1 MKQIAILS
9 LFFLPFQST
18 FFAQS
23 LLNFKVKNESN
34 AKERTQM
41 LDLLRNDIKKEINQ
55 DVIFVVEHFM
65 CSGIYGWM
73 EGSVQ
78 RKDGKPLSFPNDFYD
93 CCHVEA
99 LFKRVNGSWTLKAQ
113 GAFSTDVWYNCLG
126 SNYPNLDKRILS
138 VNSRNLFF
146 CD

>member
-1 MKQIAILS
+1 MKKLAILS
-9 LFFLPFQST
+9 LLFLSLETT

-23 LLNFKVKNESN
+23 LRNFKVKNESN

-41 LDLLRNDIKKEINQ
+41 LDLLRNDIKKDIKQ
-55 DVIFVVEHFM
+55 DVIFVVNHFM
-65 CSGIYGWM
+65 CSGVYAWM

-78 RKDGKPLSFPNDFYD
+78 RKDGKPLTFPDDFYD

-99 LFKRVNGSWTLKAQ
+99 LFKKVNGNWTLKAQ
-113 GAFSTDVWYNCLG
+113 GAFSTDVWYNCIG
-126 SNYPNLDKRILS
+126 SNYPNIDTRILS
-138 VNSRNLFF
+138 VDVRNLFF